1 MADNKTIMDAD
12 DFVADSKP
20 DELFP
25 TLKEMET
32 LKSDGDII
40 AWKKVNEHVVYT
52 IVNKKD
58 IITSK
63 GLTIILTLKASDY
76 KIIKCYGTSVIQRE
90 LTEATKGL

>member
-1 MADNKTIMDAD
+1 MAVNKLVIDAD

-20 DELFP
+20 DEHFP

-40 AWKKVNEHVVYT
+40 AWKNVNERVVYK

-58 IITSK
+58 IIHSK
-63 GLTIILTLKASDY
+63 GSSIILTLKASDG
-76 KIIKCYGTSVIQRE
+76 KIY
-90 LTEATKGL
+90 